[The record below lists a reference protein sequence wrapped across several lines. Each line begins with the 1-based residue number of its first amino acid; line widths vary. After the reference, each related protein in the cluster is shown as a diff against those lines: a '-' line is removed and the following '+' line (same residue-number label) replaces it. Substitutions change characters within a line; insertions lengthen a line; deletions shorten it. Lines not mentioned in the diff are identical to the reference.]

1 MIEAKTEL
9 LGMIQKA
16 RAHWESLLA
25 EIPAEWMTEPGVEGA
40 QQRRWLERLD
50 ASSGWRTPWLHMLAV
65 AALTVVVSLILYT
78 VAVLEYPFD
87 GSLRVKPEAFESGSR
102 KTRARR

>member
-1 MIEAKTEL
+1 MRARSWRKAETVRRRHAEFFLTLVEEA
-9 LGMIQKA
+9 
-16 RAHWESLLA
+16 
-25 EIPAEWMTEPGVEGA
+25 EPGVEGA
-40 QQRRWLERLD
+40 QQRRWLQRLD
-50 ASSGWRTPWLHMLAV
+50 ASSGWRTPRLHMLAV